1 MFASVLAVDI
11 VLASIVTLVAR
22 GIKLGKE
29 RGYRARSDTRVRSD
43 ARVLCVL
50 FIKLATLSTFIFFKF
65 L

>member
-29 RGYRARSDTRVRSD
+29 RGYRARVPTRVFVLT
-43 ARVLCVL
+43 RV
-50 FIKLATLSTFIFFKF
+50 FFACC